1 MKLSLKPAI
10 AALVLAAP
18 MVAFGAEFEID
29 SAHSAANFSVKH
41 MMVSNVRGSFGKVTG
56 KINIDEKDITRSTVE
71 AVIDATTIN
80 TNEPKRDEHLRSPD
94 FFDVAKY
101 PTITFKSN
109 KVEKAGENLTVT
121 GDLTMHGVTR
131 PVTLTAEGFTTE
143 AKDPWGN
150 IKRGGSATTKLNR
163 KDFGL
168 TWNKAL
174 ETGGV
179 VVGDD
184 VSITL
189 DLELNKKKEAAPAAA
204 APAAKPA
211 TPAAPAKGTK

>member
-29 SAHSAANFSVKH
+29 SAHSAANFTVKH
-41 MMVSNVRGSFGKVTG
+41 MMVTNVRGTLGKVTG
-56 KINIDEKDITRSTVE
+56 KANIDEKDITRSTVE
-71 AVIDATTIN
+71 AVIDPSAIN

-101 PTITFKSN
+101 PTITFKST
-109 KVEKAGENLTVT
+109 KVEKAGENLKVS

-131 PVTLTAEGFTTE
+131 PVTLDVDGFTTE

-150 IKRGGSATTKLNR
+150 VKRGGTATTKVNR

-168 TWNKAL
+168 VWNKAL

-179 VVGDD
+179 AVGDE

-204 APAAKPA
+204 APA
-211 TPAAPAKGTK
+211 TPAAPAKPAAKGTK